1 MKRTNLFRK
10 AATLC
15 FLAAVMLFAA
25 SPASAAGFNDSTLY
39 TGTINLI
46 NDVTGWLM
54 VICPLVGGGAAV
66 GFLIRRSM
74 ADEQEGK
81 MWTNR
86 IVIAIV
92 CGVGGSLI
100 SGLIG
105 IITSYYV
112 TTT

>member
-10 AATLC
+10 AAALC
-15 FLAAVMLFAA
+15 CIAVVMLFAA
-25 SPASAAGFNDSTLY
+25 IPASAAGFNDSTLY

-46 NDVTGWLM
+46 KDLMGWAM
-54 VICPLVGGGAAV
+54 VLCPMFGGLAAV
-66 GFLIRRSM
+66 YFMIRRSM

-92 CGVGGSLI
+92 CGVGGSLV
-100 SGLIG
+100 SGLIS
-105 IITSYYV
+105 IVTSYFV
-112 TTT
+112 AA